1 MKRIITVALL
11 PLALAACGEGGA
23 LNDTVKV
30 SVRESIIATC
40 TTAASEQIPEGIQ
53 VDVNQVCGCAAGK
66 VMDGKSVS
74 DLVANP
80 PSPSEGIAKLQA
92 CLKELGPVTVNP
104 AAGSSANKTPSGG
117 GFRTGSV

>member
-80 PSPSEGIAKLQA
+80 PSPSEGIARLQA
-92 CLKELGPVTVNP
+92 GLKELGPVTVNP
-104 AAGSSANKTPSGG
+104 AAG
-117 GFRTGSV
+117 

>member
-1 MKRIITVALL
+1 MKRIYAVALSS
-11 PLALAACGEGGA
+11 LALAACGEGGA
-23 LNDTVKV
+23 LDDTVKV
-30 SVRESIIATC
+30 SVRESIVATC

-53 VDVNQVCGCAAGK
+53 VDVDQICGCAADK

-80 PSPSEGIAKLQA
+80 PTPSEGMAKVQA

-104 AAGSSANKTPSGG
+104 AAG
-117 GFRTGSV
+117 

>member
-30 SVRESIIATC
+30 SVREPIIATC
-40 TTAASEQIPEGIQ
+40 TTAASEQILEGIQ
-53 VDVNQVCGCAAGK
+53 VDVNQVCGRAAGK

-74 DLVANP
+74 DLVAHP
-80 PSPSEGIAKLQA
+80 PSSSEGITKLQA
-92 CLKELGPVTVNP
+92 YLKELGPVTVNP
-104 AAGSSANKTPSGG
+104 AAG
-117 GFRTGSV
+117 

>member
-1 MKRIITVALL
+1 MKRILSVALL
-11 PLALAACGEGGA
+11 SLTLAACGEGGA

-66 VMDGKSVS
+66 VMDGKIVS

-104 AAGSSANKTPSGG
+104 AAG
-117 GFRTGSV
+117 